1 MAECDYENTVV
12 RQAQDLSTMNISDDD
27 SPTLLAAFWIVRALC
42 FAVGLFGLSIVY
54 FMFNWSGYEK
64 PSAEATFTELTTWNL
79 DASNTIE
86 DYAYSY
92 SEWPGDGDARVVADL
107 GVATLKALMSKPGF
121 EWQAWPPADDFLMQ
135 VRGLPAFRATHFRTV
150 HIDSKDD
157 WHRGTI
163 VMVNT
168 ESGKVCAYSWKD

>member
-1 MAECDYENTVV
+1 MT
-12 RQAQDLSTMNISDDD
+12 ISHDD

-42 FAVGLFGLSIVY
+42 VAVGFLALFIVF
-54 FMFNWSGYEK
+54 FMFIWSGYEK
-64 PSAEATFTELTTWNL
+64 PSAEATFTELTTWDL
-79 DASNTIE
+79 EASNAIE

-107 GVATLKALMSKPGF
+107 GPASLKAHMSKPGF
-121 EWQAWPPADDFLMQ
+121 EWQAWPPADDFLAQ
-135 VRGLPAFRATHFRTV
+135 VAGLPSFHATHFRTEHV
-150 HIDSKDD
+150 NSKDD